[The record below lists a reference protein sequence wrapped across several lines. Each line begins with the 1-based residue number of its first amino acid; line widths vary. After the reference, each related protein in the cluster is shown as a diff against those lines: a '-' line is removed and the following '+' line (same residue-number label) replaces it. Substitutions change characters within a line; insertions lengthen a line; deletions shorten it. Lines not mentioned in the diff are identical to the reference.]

1 MDYSQFVDSAL
12 LAVITAFIGFL
23 VKFGFN
29 LYNIIKVNKK
39 VVSFKVIAE
48 EAVKSSEQI
57 FKDPKSGN
65 EKFDFASKAL
75 VAFAQK
81 EFKVTLDENTVKM
94 FIESAVNTFV
104 DDVKKEVAAPV
115 EDAKAEQK

>member
-39 VVSFKVIAE
+39 VVSFKAIAE
-48 EAVKSSEQI
+48 EAVLSAEQI
-57 FKDPKSGN
+57 FKDPKSGDA
-65 EKFDFASKAL
+65 KFLFASKAL
-75 VAFAQK
+75 VEFAQK

-104 DDVKKEVAAPV
+104 ADVKKEVATPV
-115 EDAKAEQK
+115 EDTKAEQK

>member
-39 VVSFKVIAE
+39 VVSFKAIAE

-57 FKDPKSGN
+57 FQDPKSGN
-65 EKFDFASKAL
+65 AKFEFASEAL

-104 DDVKKEVAAPV
+104 DDVKKEVAAPI